1 MFEDFLSL
9 TQLFLVA
16 AGYLIVCLFFLWL
29 AVQGSLEVAS
39 FHERRRAHKHEHE
52 MIRRQIS
59 SVEKIRFNARYGNTQ
74 LMDVNSMYPP
84 KSHVRTDK
92 FFNTIQEMQND
103 FS

>member
-39 FHERRRAHKHEHE
+39 FNERRRAHK
-52 MIRRQIS
+52 
-59 SVEKIRFNARYGNTQ
+59 
-74 LMDVNSMYPP
+74 
-84 KSHVRTDK
+84 SHDHTTDK
-92 FFNTIQEMQND
+92 FFNTIQEMRND

>member
-1 MFEDFLSL
+1 MLEDILSL
-9 TQLFLVA
+9 TQLFLTA

-39 FHERRRAHKHEHE
+39 FRERRKAHKHEHQ
-52 MIRRQIS
+52 MIRRHL
-59 SVEKIRFNARYGNTQ
+59 ARDARATIYVHN
-74 LMDVNSMYPP
+74 PP

-92 FFNTIQEMQND
+92 FFNTIQEMRND

>member
-39 FHERRRAHKHEHE
+39 FHERRRAHKHEHQ
-52 MIRRQIS
+52 MIRRYL
-59 SVEKIRFNARYGNTQ
+59 VRDARTTIH
-74 LMDVNSMYPP
+74 VNNPP